1 LGHRIRSKLIL
12 FTVLPVLAVY
22 LAMLWLGLSYVG
34 DYVRSDAQ
42 RWLAEHT
49 RHQASR
55 LAMALS
61 RAPALAEGIGD
72 LVVADPD
79 QDQALLYAHLIDG
92 LRRTPIARSAGLS
105 YGNPPRNAQMRR
117 GSTPQFEPESGPDFE
132 PLGPGWHLLDDA
144 LRYERRILRRG
155 LEIGFVW
162 VELSLDE
169 VYAAIGVDDRETAVS
184 LLSHEDGRMLW
195 PSLRP
200 PAFEDLAPLLRNT
213 VRSGAIQAVATPADG
228 REFWFASA
236 ILEDTPLRMSAAIPA
251 DTALAV
257 ARRESVRLAVA
268 LLVSLLAIV
277 LAIGVVAR
285 QITRPLATL
294 DASVRQIA
302 RGDFAVAPEVASN
315 DELGALARVIHT
327 MAGRIAER
335 EQELRNAQAA
345 LEQRVQKRTAALQAS
360 NLSLINQIEETR
372 ATQEALQRA
381 NEQAER
387 ASRAKSEFLSNMTH
401 ELRTPLHGV
410 LGYTQILLREPDLNA
425 AQRGGLVA
433 IERCGQHLLTLIND
447 ILDMSRIE
455 AGQMLVDEQPTDL
468 AELLNDV
475 HTIVA
480 QRAAGK
486 GLELNLDIAADTPA
500 RILTDGLKLRQIL
513 LNLLGN
519 AIKFTD
525 QGRITLGVSRAGEHD
540 LWFEVRDTGVGIAGE
555 HLESIFEAFHQVREG
570 QAIDGTGLGLAI
582 NQRLIKLLGGDA
594 MQVESTP
601 GHGSR
606 FRFRLPCRP
615 AAVASGPQL
624 PAPTAVETAA
634 TTGPAPDVIAQ
645 VALAALAGG
654 LPLASMAAPA
664 GWPPDLARRTADRID
679 AALELGDVA
688 SLFQLAEE
696 LADDPG
702 APGGD
707 VGSIAGLA
715 GQFDFEGLRR
725 FAGELRQ
732 AAAGAGATA

>member
-22 LAMLWLGLSYVG
+22 LALLWLGLSYVG
-34 DYVRSDAQ
+34 DYVRTDAQ
-42 RWLAEHT
+42 RWLAEFT

-55 LAMALS
+55 LAMAMS
-61 RAPALAEGIGD
+61 GAPALAEGIGD

-79 QDQALLYAHLIDG
+79 QERALLYAHLIDG
-92 LRRTPIARSAGLS
+92 LRRTPVARAAGLS
-105 YGNPPRNAQMRR
+105 YGSPPRNAQMRR
-117 GSTPQFEPESGPDFE
+117 GSTPQMEPEAGPDFE
-132 PLGPGWHLLDDA
+132 PLGPGWHLIDDA

-155 LEIGFVW
+155 HEIGFAW

-169 VYAAIGVDDRETAVS
+169 VYAAIGTDDSDSAVR
-184 LLSHEDGRMLW
+184 LLSHEDGRVLW

-200 PAFEDLAPLLRNT
+200 PEFEDLAPLLRHT
-213 VRSGAIQAVATPADG
+213 TQSGAIESATTPVDG
-228 REFWFASA
+228 REFWFANA
-236 ILEDTPLRMSAAIPA
+236 ALEDTPVRLSAAIPA
-251 DTALAV
+251 DRALAA
-257 ARRESVRLAVA
+257 ARRESLRMAVA

-277 LAIGVVAR
+277 IAISVVAR

-302 RGDFAVAPEVASN
+302 RGDFAVAPEVASD
-315 DELGALARVIHT
+315 DELGGLARAIQT

-372 ATQEALQRA
+372 ATQEALRVA

-410 LGYTQILLREPDLNA
+410 LGYTQILLREPGLDA
-425 AQRGGLVA
+425 GQRGGLVA

-486 GLELNLDIAADTPA
+486 GLKLTLELAPDTPA

-525 QGRITLGVSRAGEHD
+525 RGRITLAVSRGGEQD

-555 HLESIFEAFHQVREG
+555 HLDSIFEAFHQVREG
-570 QAIDGTGLGLAI
+570 QAVDGTGLGLAI

-615 AAVASGPQL
+615 APVSCATEA
-624 PAPTAVETAA
+624 AAAA
-634 TTGPAPDVIAQ
+634 TPSPS
-645 VALAALAGG
+645 LAAPAGG
-654 LPLASMAAPA
+654 LPLGSLLGPA
-664 GWPPDLARRTADRID
+664 GWPRDLARLTADRID

-688 SLFQLAEE
+688 SLFQLADE
-696 LADDPG
+696 LAAEPG
-702 APGGD
+702 APTGD

-715 GQFDFEGLRR
+715 GRFDFEGLRR
-725 FAGELRQ
+725 LALELRQ
-732 AAAGAGATA
+732 GATGAGATA

>member
-1 LGHRIRSKLIL
+1 MGHRIRSKLIL

-22 LAMLWLGLSYVG
+22 LVMLWLGLSYVG

-49 RHQASR
+49 RHHASR

-92 LRRTPIARSAGLS
+92 LRRTPIARAAGLS

-155 LEIGFVW
+155 HEIGFVW

-169 VYAAIGVDDRETAVS
+169 IYAAIGLDDDGTAVR
-184 LLSHEDGRMLW
+184 LLRHEDGRLLW

-200 PAFEDLAPLLRNT
+200 PVFEDLAPLLRDT
-213 VRSGAIQAVATPADG
+213 VRPGAIESVATPADR
-228 REFWFASA
+228 REFWVASA
-236 ILEDTPLRMSAAIPA
+236 ILEDTPLRMSTAIPA
-251 DTALAV
+251 DTALAA
-257 ARRESVRLAVA
+257 ARRESIRLAVA

-315 DELGALARVIHT
+315 DELGALARAIHT

-335 EQELRNAQAA
+335 EQELRTAQAA

-372 ATQEALQRA
+372 ATQEALQIA

-425 AQRGGLVA
+425 GQRGGLIA

-468 AELLNDV
+468 VELLNDV

-486 GLELNLDIAADTPA
+486 GLELKLDIAADTPA
-500 RILTDGLKLRQIL
+500 MILTDGLKLRQIL

-525 QGRITLGVSRAGEHD
+525 QGRITLGVSRAGGHD
-540 LWFEVRDTGVGIAGE
+540 LWFEVIDTGMGIAGE

-594 MQVESTP
+594 MQVESMP

-624 PAPTAVETAA
+624 PAPTSVETAA